1 MEGLGHESPL
11 GYVKVCH
18 MAGPLYMPIGLKWN
32 EMEEMT
38 DSPIVIKENSF
49 FEQSEHGLGRVLD
62 SLNSNE

>member
-1 MEGLGHESPL
+1 
-11 GYVKVCH
+11 

-38 DSPIVIKENSF
+38 DSPIVIKENS
-49 FEQSEHGLGRVLD
+49 EQSEWPEHGRGRVLD